1 MTRQPD
7 LFRGGPGVGPPSG
20 NCSIEDSVTIE
31 EELRTNLQRV
41 TGEGTL
47 GSQPILICTS
57 SEVVEGNKMDE
68 LIEQLTSKLGIDAST
83 AKSATGKT
91 LKALEDNVG
100 GDLFSKISSSIP
112 GVGDL
117 ISQFGESGSQGSA
130 GGSSMLGKLAGMASS
145 MLGEKAGSGL
155 ELGTTL
161 AEAGLKP
168 EKLGSFL
175 TMIMD
180 FIKDK
185 AGAEVVD
192 QVLEKFPMLK
202 MLLK

>member
-1 MTRQPD
+1 
-7 LFRGGPGVGPPSG
+7 
-20 NCSIEDSVTIE
+20 
-31 EELRTNLQRV
+31 
-41 TGEGTL
+41 
-47 GSQPILICTS
+47 
-57 SEVVEGNKMDE
+57 MDE

-83 AKSATGKT
+83 AKAVTGKT
-91 LKALEDNVG
+91 MKALKDNVG
-100 GDLFSKISSSIP
+100 GDVFSKISSAIP

-117 ISQFGESGSQGSA
+117 ISQFGESSSQQSA

-145 MLGEKAGSGL
+145 MLGSKAGGGL
-155 ELGTTL
+155 ELGSML
-161 AEAGLKP
+161 AEAGLEP

-185 AGAEVVD
+185 AGTEVVD

-202 MLLK
+202 ILLK

>member
-1 MTRQPD
+1 
-7 LFRGGPGVGPPSG
+7 
-20 NCSIEDSVTIE
+20 
-31 EELRTNLQRV
+31 
-41 TGEGTL
+41 
-47 GSQPILICTS
+47 
-57 SEVVEGNKMDE
+57 MDE

-83 AKSATGKT
+83 AKSVTGRT
-91 LKALEDNVG
+91 MKALEENVG

-112 GVGDL
+112 GVGDM
-117 ISQFGESGSQGSA
+117 ISQFGGSGSQQSA

-145 MLGEKAGSGL
+145 MIGGKAGGGL
-155 ELGTTL
+155 ELGATL

-168 EKLGSFL
+168 EKLGSVL